1 MKDLLYSESGNLPK
15 WARTGKDYWETT
27 KAQEDQV
34 NADFKEGKRGEK
46 IVRFGNI
53 DLRCQMK

>member
-1 MKDLLYSESGNLPK
+1 MKDLIYSESGNLPN
-15 WARTGKDYWETT
+15 WAKNGKEYWETT
-27 KAQEDQV
+27 KSQEEQV
-34 NADFKEGKRGEK
+34 EMEFQEGKRGEK